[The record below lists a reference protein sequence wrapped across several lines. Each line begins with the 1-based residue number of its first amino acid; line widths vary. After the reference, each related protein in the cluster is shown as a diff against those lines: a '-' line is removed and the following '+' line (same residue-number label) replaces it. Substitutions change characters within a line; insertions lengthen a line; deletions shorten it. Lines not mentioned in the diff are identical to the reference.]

1 MEIES
6 SFGVK
11 VRYLKVEFHIW
22 QRSLIFLL
30 SYTSYECIYFFA
42 SERFQAILG
51 HSGAQN
57 LSIKLGGRVIKHSV
71 EAGTDISLLKGVNLV
86 LQL

>member
-1 MEIES
+1 M
-6 SFGVK
+6 
-11 VRYLKVEFHIW
+11 Y
-22 QRSLIFLL
+22 
-30 SYTSYECIYFFA
+30 IYFFA

>member
-1 MEIES
+1 MEVES
-6 SFGVK
+6 GFRVK

-30 SYTSYECIYFFA
+30 SCTSYECLFLA
-42 SERFQAILG
+42 SERSEAILG
-51 HSGAQN
+51 HSDAQD
-57 LSIKLGGRVIKHSV
+57 LSIKLGGRVIKHSA
-71 EAGTDISLLKGVNLV
+71 EASTDISLLKGINLV